1 MFYAENL
8 PFCMADSNKYIGLI
22 NPHVYGF
29 SFFSHNRIPFL
40 AESCIFYRISQ
51 SAPFLSSHFSCLIS
65 LVYAWRAV
73 RVVPKDPST
82 RYIYV
87 VNYIGREFF
96 TVKFALT
103 MGTYMSGDFDWK
115 EKRQLKEGR
124 KRETEGLKRRR
135 MRETKRRAL
144 RRGRWLRRG
153 HQQGPG
159 RERTRRGRVW
169 GRSEEDV
176 KYLFHLLSKLWWIFH
191 RKKVFSWRTPCPK
204 SETCFSFCT
213 FIQVSQLGSNSNLKI
228 TF

>member
-22 NPHVYGF
+22 NPHVYGS

-82 RYIYV
+82 RYIHV
-87 VNYIGREFF
+87 VNYIGRESF

-103 MGTYMSGDFDWK
+103 CQEILIEKKRDSWKKEGKERQKDWK
-115 EKRQLKEGR
+115 GDEWERPKEGHYAEKDDWGEDTSR
-124 KRETEGLKRRR
+124 DLGGREQGEDEFGEGARR
-135 MRETKRRAL
+135 MWNICSICCPDFGEFFIEQKA
-144 RRGRWLRRG
+144 
-153 HQQGPG
+153 
-159 RERTRRGRVW
+159 
-169 GRSEEDV
+169 
-176 KYLFHLLSKLWWIFH
+176 
-191 RKKVFSWRTPCPK
+191 FSWRTPSPK
-204 SETCFSFCT
+204 RETCFSFCT

-228 TF
+228 IF